1 MFSPLDV
8 QRFKRVLVL
17 LVGNQEIHFRNNVS
31 VFSAKTVHAAKPAK
45 RVVCQQRDVIFM
57 TSSLEAGIT
66 NSTPQNSV
74 IINSFK
80 TTKNTLNSEKGHY
93 HTMFA

>member
-8 QRFKRVLVL
+8 QRFKRVLAL

-45 RVVCQQRDVIFM
+45 RVVYQHEM
-57 TSSLEAGIT
+57 SSL
-66 NSTPQNSV
+66 
-74 IINSFK
+74 
-80 TTKNTLNSEKGHY
+80 
-93 HTMFA
+93 